1 MIWDDNDTTKEDISS
16 SPPPKMP
23 AFIQA
28 VLLFLMLWQ
37 MSFGVSDIGLGVLI
51 LFMHQ
56 LNKFI

>member
-1 MIWDDNDTTKEDISS
+1 
-16 SPPPKMP
+16 MP
-23 AFIQA
+23 AFIRA

-56 LNKFI
+56 LIKCI

>member
-1 MIWDDNDTTKEDISS
+1 
-16 SPPPKMP
+16 MP
-23 AFIQA
+23 AFIRG

-56 LNKFI
+56 LIKCI